1 MWCWIKPAKLLGL
14 ESVPGNNR
22 TTTDR
27 GWVHPELILT
37 LRAYLDI
44 SDKISRQEDQM
55 IIHQREMSY
64 SENYA
69 EFFEALV
76 KAKTHME
83 KKYPEIS
90 VELMYNLAGQRGFVT
105 IQTRY
110 ASLADYE
117 RIDAEADND
126 EEYSALLKSIISA
139 TGDLPEDQ
147 FYRVIQS

>member
-1 MWCWIKPAKLLGL
+1 
-14 ESVPGNNR
+14 
-22 TTTDR
+22 
-27 GWVHPELILT
+27 
-37 LRAYLDI
+37 
-44 SDKISRQEDQM
+44 M
-55 IIHQREMSY
+55 IIHQREISY
-64 SENYA
+64 GENYA

-76 KAKTHME
+76 KAKEYME

-90 VELMYNLAGQRGFVT
+90 VELMYNLAGQRGYAT

-126 EEYSALLKSIISA
+126 EEYSKLFESIIGA

-147 FYRVIQS
+147 FYRVIQSP